1 MNNHFW
7 WYVSRA
13 SGTVAWALVLATCA
27 WGILLAT
34 RLFRGWDRPAWLLD
48 LHRWLGSLL
57 LASTALHMLALV
69 GDNYTH
75 FTAAHL
81 LVPFAST
88 WKPGPVAL
96 GVVAFWML
104 AAVQATSWMMKKLPK
119 RLWRGVHMLS
129 YVAFVMVTWHA
140 IAAGT
145 DASSRWYG
153 ALTVAMVALATAF
166 GTARLITLRAQ
177 PSRTTPRGSA
187 RIGLTSPDGEGKE
200 REKTNVRA

>member
-1 MNNHFW
+1 MNSHFW
-7 WYVSRA
+7 WYVSRS
-13 SGTVAWALVLATCA
+13 SGTVAWVLVLVTCA

-57 LASTALHMLALV
+57 VASTALHMVALI

-75 FTAAHL
+75 FTASHL
-81 LVPFAST
+81 FVPFAST
-88 WKPGPVAL
+88 WKPGAVAL
-96 GVVAFWML
+96 GVVSFWML
-104 AAVQATSWMMKKLPK
+104 AAVQVTSWMMKKLPK
-119 RLWRGVHMLS
+119 KAWRAVHMLS
-129 YVAFVMVTWHA
+129 YLAFIMVTWHA

-166 GTARLITLRAQ
+166 ATARLITLRS
-177 PSRTTPRGSA
+177 PSA
-187 RIGLTSPDGEGKE
+187 RHKVSTTRKDNYPEG
-200 REKTNVRA
+200 NASALS

>member
-1 MNNHFW
+1 MNSHFW

-13 SGTVAWALVLATCA
+13 SGTVAWVLVLATCA

-57 LASTALHMLALV
+57 VASTALHMAALI
-69 GDNYTH
+69 GDNYTS
-75 FTAAHL
+75 FTLSHL
-81 LVPFAST
+81 LVPFASE
-88 WKPGPVAL
+88 WKPGSVAL

-104 AAVQATSWMMKKLPK
+104 AAVQVTSWMMKRLPK
-119 RLWRGVHMLS
+119 VAWRAIHMLS
-129 YVAFVMVTWHA
+129 YVSFAMVTWHA

-153 ALTVAMVALATAF
+153 ALTVALVALAAAF
-166 GTARLITLRAQ
+166 GAARLVTLRA
-177 PSRTTPRGSA
+177 PTHRAAGRTPVRVGDPGEKQSA
-187 RIGLTSPDGEGKE
+187 
-200 REKTNVRA
+200 

>member
-1 MNNHFW
+1 MNSHFW

-13 SGTVAWALVLATCA
+13 SGTVAWVLVLATCA
-27 WGILLAT
+27 WGVLLAT

-57 LASTALHMLALV
+57 VASTVLHILALV

-75 FTAAHL
+75 FTASGL
-81 LVPFAST
+81 LVPFAAEWRPSA
-88 WKPGPVAL
+88 VAL
-96 GVVAFWML
+96 GVVGFWML
-104 AAVQATSWMMKKLPK
+104 AAVQATSWMMRKLPK
-119 RLWRGVHMLS
+119 ALWRVVHMFS

-153 ALTVAMVALATAF
+153 ALTIAVISLATAF
-166 GTARLITLRAQ
+166 GTARLITLRT
-177 PSRTTPRGSA
+177 PTSRTPLR
-187 RIGLTSPDGEGKE
+187 TSE
-200 REKTNVRA
+200 RVESTKPPMASEQERRVHVRT

>member
-1 MNNHFW
+1 MNSHFW

-13 SGTVAWALVLATCA
+13 SGTVAWVLVLATCA

-57 LASTALHMLALV
+57 VASTALHMIALV

-75 FTAAHL
+75 FTVTHL
-81 LVPFAST
+81 VVPFASE
-88 WKPGPVAL
+88 WKPGEVAV
-96 GVVAFWML
+96 GVVSFWML
-104 AAVQATSWMMKKLPK
+104 AAVQITSWMMKKLPK
-119 RLWRGVHMLS
+119 RLWRAVHMLS
-129 YVAFVMVTWHA
+129 YLAFVMVTWHA

-153 ALTVAMVALATAF
+153 ALTVSMVALATAF
-166 GTARLITLRAQ
+166 GAARLITLRKPTGRSPIRTAT
-177 PSRTTPRGSA
+177 PS
-187 RIGLTSPDGEGKE
+187 
-200 REKTNVRA
+200 N

>member
-1 MNNHFW
+1 MNSHFW

-13 SGTVAWALVLATCA
+13 SGTVAWVLVLATCA

-57 LASTALHMLALV
+57 VASTALHMVALI

-81 LVPFAST
+81 LVPFVSD
-88 WKPGPVAL
+88 WEPGSVAL

-104 AAVQATSWMMKKLPK
+104 AAVQVTSMMMKKLPK
-119 RLWRGVHMLS
+119 KWWRGIHMLS
-129 YVAFVMVTWHA
+129 YLAFAMVTWHA

-145 DASSRWYG
+145 DASSRWYA
-153 ALTVAMVALATAF
+153 ALTVTVIALASAF
-166 GTARLITLRAQ
+166 GIARLITMRTPTTRTNTRTARSMRDAAAQ
-177 PSRTTPRGSA
+177 PAPR
-187 RIGLTSPDGEGKE
+187 EG
-200 REKTNVRA
+200 

>member
-1 MNNHFW
+1 MNSHFW

-13 SGTVAWALVLATCA
+13 SGTVAWVLVLATCA

-57 LASTALHMLALV
+57 LASTALHMLALI

-75 FTAAHL
+75 FTVAHL
-81 LVPFAST
+81 VVPFAST
-88 WKPGPVAL
+88 WEPGSVAL
-96 GVVAFWML
+96 GVVGFWML

-119 RLWRGVHMLS
+119 RLWRIVHMLS

-153 ALTVAMVALATAF
+153 ALTVAMVVLAAAF
-166 GTARLITLRAQ
+166 GSARLITLRSPTARTPGRVPRT
-177 PSRTTPRGSA
+177 PSA
-187 RIGLTSPDGEGKE
+187 
-200 REKTNVRA
+200 

>member
-1 MNNHFW
+1 MNSHFW

-13 SGTVAWALVLATCA
+13 SGTVAWVLVLATCV

-75 FTAAHL
+75 FTASHL

-88 WKPGPVAL
+88 WKPGSVAL

-104 AAVQATSWMMKKLPK
+104 AAVQTTSWMMRKLPK
-119 RLWRGVHMLS
+119 ALWRVVHMFS

-140 IAAGT
+140 ITAGT

-166 GTARLITLRAQ
+166 GTARLITLRNK
-177 PSRTTPRGSA
+177 PTRTTVRGSTT
-187 RIGLTSPDGEGKE
+187 IESTSPVGEREGK
-200 REKTNVRA
+200 RQNHVRA

>member
-1 MNNHFW
+1 MSNHFW

-13 SGTVAWALVLATCA
+13 SGTVAWVLVLVTCA

-75 FTAAHL
+75 FTASHL
-81 LVPFAST
+81 LVPFASE
-88 WKPGPVAL
+88 WEPGSVAL

-104 AAVQATSWMMKKLPK
+104 AAVQVTSWMMKKLPK
-119 RLWRGVHMLS
+119 RAWRAVHMLS

-145 DASSRWYG
+145 DASSHWYG
-153 ALTVAMVALATAF
+153 ALTVAMIALATAF
-166 GTARLITLRAQ
+166 GTARLITLRTPTSRNAVRGGTRIPTAAPVVDTEEKARTNAQ
-177 PSRTTPRGSA
+177 P
-187 RIGLTSPDGEGKE
+187 
-200 REKTNVRA
+200 

>member
-1 MNNHFW
+1 
-7 WYVSRA
+7 
-13 SGTVAWALVLATCA
+13 
-27 WGILLAT
+27 
-34 RLFRGWDRPAWLLD
+34 LFRGWDRPAWLLD

-57 LASTALHMLALV
+57 VASTALHMLALV

-75 FTAAHL
+75 FTAADL
-81 LVPFAST
+81 LIPFASG
-88 WKPGPVAL
+88 WKPGAVAL

-119 RLWRGVHMLS
+119 RFWRVIHMLS

-153 ALTVAMVALATAF
+153 ALTVAMVALAAAF
-166 GTARLITLRAQ
+166 GTARLITLRT
-177 PSRTTPRGSA
+177 PTSRQNARPTTTEPREFA
-187 RIGLTSPDGEGKE
+187 RD
-200 REKTNVRA
+200 

>member
-1 MNNHFW
+1 MSSHFW
-7 WYVSRA
+7 WHVSRA
-13 SGTVAWALVLATCA
+13 SATVAWVLVLITCA

-57 LASTALHMLALV
+57 VASTALHMLALV

-75 FTAAHL
+75 FTASHL
-81 LVPFAST
+81 LVPFASE
-88 WKPGPVAL
+88 WKPGAVAL
-96 GVVAFWML
+96 GVVGFWML

-119 RLWRGVHMLS
+119 QLWRVVHMAS

-140 IAAGT
+140 ITAGT

-166 GTARLITLRAQ
+166 ATARLITLRS
-177 PSRTTPRGSA
+177 PSVRNKVLTPRNEILSKGN
-187 RIGLTSPDGEGKE
+187 TS
-200 REKTNVRA
+200 VLS

>member
-1 MNNHFW
+1 MNSHFW

-13 SGTVAWALVLATCA
+13 SGTVAWILVLATCA

-57 LASTALHMLALV
+57 VASTALHMLALV

-75 FTAAHL
+75 FTASHL

-88 WKPGPVAL
+88 WEPGSVAL

-119 RLWRGVHMLS
+119 ALWRGVHMLS
-129 YVAFVMVTWHA
+129 YLAFVMVTWHA

-145 DASSRWYG
+145 DASSHWYG
-153 ALTVAMVALATAF
+153 ALTVAMVALASAF
-166 GTARLITLRAQ
+166 GTARLITLRATT
-177 PSRTTPRGSA
+177 SRTTVRGSA
-187 RIGLTSPDGEGKE
+187 RIESNSSGGEVEGRKE
-200 REKTNVRA
+200 TNVRA